1 MRLASP
7 ESSFASHSPL
17 GQICFQN
24 HNDKVGLEMRS
35 LNLDQL
41 RTLTEVVTCGSFS
54 AAARRLNLTQPAVSL
69 QIRELEARIGVR
81 LVERFGK
88 QAHATEPGRK
98 LVQAAQRLLEDCNV
112 IEREMRHYRQD
123 WLGQARLGT
132 TLTSLTYRLPPIL
145 GRLRE
150 RHPGI
155 ELTVSNMPTQDSVA
169 NILQNKID
177 LALVILP
184 VESRKLRITKLCEET
199 MVAIFPPR
207 SQDVPAEI
215 TPDYAAR
222 QTVLIEHLRSSA
234 HPLVLDWLGKE
245 RLPRNPIPIGT
256 VEALKTAVA
265 SNLGMAIVPEV
276 AVAKHRSDFIVR
288 SLRPPLLRTLAL
300 IEHRNKVN
308 DPALEVV
315 RNELLAL
322 RLGDAKPAAGD
333 AGDAKSSGTHK
344 RRSRTSEQ
352 VADVPSRRRSAD
364 HRKS

>member
-1 MRLASP
+1 
-7 ESSFASHSPL
+7 
-17 GQICFQN
+17 
-24 HNDKVGLEMRS
+24 MRS

-123 WLGQARLGT
+123 WLGQARLAT
-132 TLTSLTYRLPPIL
+132 TLTALTYRLPPIL

-184 VESRKLRITKLCEET
+184 VESRKLKITKLCEET

-207 SQDVPAEI
+207 TPHVPDEI
-215 TPDYAAR
+215 SRDYAAR

-234 HPLVLDWLGKE
+234 HPLVLTWLGKSE
-245 RLPRNPIPIGT
+245 LPRPPIPIGT

-288 SLRPPLLRTLAL
+288 SLCPPLLRTLAL

-308 DPALEVV
+308 DPALEIV

-322 RLGDAKPAAGD
+322 RIGSAKASARAAGD
-333 AGDAKSSGTHK
+333 ANSAAK
-344 RRSRTSEQ
+344 RQRSIRER
-352 VADVPSRRRSAD
+352 A
-364 HRKS
+364 HN

>member
-1 MRLASP
+1 
-7 ESSFASHSPL
+7 
-17 GQICFQN
+17 
-24 HNDKVGLEMRS
+24 MRS

-98 LVQAAQRLLEDCNV
+98 LMQAAQRLLEDCNL
-112 IEREMRHYRQD
+112 IEQEMRHYRHD
-123 WLGQARLGT
+123 WLGRARLAT
-132 TLTSLTYRLPPIL
+132 TLTALTYRLPPIL

-169 NILQNKID
+169 NILQNTID

-184 VESRKLRITKLCEET
+184 VESKKLRITKLCEET
-199 MVAIFPPR
+199 MVAIFPHR
-207 SQDVPAEI
+207 TQDVPGEI
-215 TPDYAAR
+215 TSDCAAH

-234 HPLVLDWLGKE
+234 HPLVLDWLGKA
-245 RLPRNPIPIGT
+245 PRNPIPIGT

-265 SNLGMAIVPEV
+265 SKLGMAIVPEV

-288 SLRPPLLRTLAL
+288 PLRPPLLRTLAL

-308 DPALEVV
+308 DTALDVV

-322 RLGDAKPAAGD
+322 RLGNAKPAASD
-333 AGDAKSSGTHK
+333 AGEGKSADK
-344 RRSRTSEQ
+344 PQRRAREQ
-352 VADVPSRRRSAD
+352 EGDVQSRRRSVEP
-364 HRKS
+364 RKS

>member
-1 MRLASP
+1 
-7 ESSFASHSPL
+7 
-17 GQICFQN
+17 
-24 HNDKVGLEMRS
+24 MRS

-132 TLTSLTYRLPPIL
+132 TLTALTYRLPPIL

-184 VESRKLRITKLCEET
+184 VEGKKLRVTKLCEET

-207 SQDVPAEI
+207 TQDVPAEI
-215 TPDYAAR
+215 TRDYAAR

-234 HPLVLDWLGKE
+234 HPLVLDWLGKQ
-245 RLPRNPIPIGT
+245 LARNPIPIGT

-276 AVAKHRSDFIVR
+276 AVAKHRSDFIMR

-322 RLGDAKPAAGD
+322 RLGNAKQAASD
-333 AGDAKSSGTHK
+333 AGAAKSSGKHQ

-352 VADVPSRRRSAD
+352 EGDVHSRRSSAD